1 MKILKGI
8 TAGLLSIALLGA
20 PATPFIGEAP
30 QVEASTQVKGM
41 HANVETEAYTTR
53 SSKSKRVM
61 TIPFGASLERTA
73 VNSSWSQVRYKGK
86 TGWVASRDLMEVK
99 KTDVMDT
106 KKTVT
111 LYASRSTKAKIVT
124 KVPAAKQVTR
134 LAVNKSWS
142 QVTYGSKTGWVA
154 SSQLKARYTKE
165 TFVPRIYQV
174 KEDAPL
180 QSTYATNGETLVSIP
195 KEFIVSSGERYN
207 SWYKVTFSGKT
218 GWVHSKYLT
227 SYKIKDAVYTAH
239 KLFGTKYDY
248 SGSGKEVIISGDK
261 IDAYTRGESASII
274 SYPLEKADYSFYVK
288 TAKLITSLHGGDT
301 DTLAN
306 YMWNARPGQKYADGM
321 YYGKY
326 YVIMH
331 PRGGISVIW

>member
-8 TAGLLSIALLGA
+8 TAGVLSIALLGS
-20 PATPFIGEAP
+20 PATPFTGEAP
-30 QVEASTQVKGM
+30 QVEASTQVTGM

-99 KTDVMDT
+99 KTEVMDT

-154 SSQLKARYTKE
+154 SSQLKTRYTKE

-180 QSTYATNGETLVSIP
+180 QSTYTTSGKKLTSVFKESI
-195 KEFIVSSGERYN
+195 ISSAERYN
-207 SWYKVTFSGKT
+207 SWYKVTFNGKT

-261 IDAYTRGESASII
+261 IDAYTSGESASIT

>member
-8 TAGLLSIALLGA
+8 IAGLLSIALLGA

-165 TFVPRIYQV
+165 TFVPRIYKV
-174 KEDAPL
+174 KEIAPL
-180 QSTYATNGETLVSIP
+180 QKTYATNGETLVSIP

-207 SWYKVTFSGKT
+207 SWYKVTFNGKT

-274 SYPLEKADYSFYVK
+274 NYPLEKADYSFYVK

>member
-8 TAGLLSIALLGA
+8 IAGLLSIALLGA

-99 KTDVMDT
+99 KTEVMDT

-111 LYASRSTKAKIVT
+111 LYASRSTKAKTVT

-154 SSQLKARYTKE
+154 SSQLKTRYTKE
-165 TFVPRIYQV
+165 TFVPRIYKV
-174 KEDAPL
+174 KEIAPL
-180 QSTYATNGETLVSIP
+180 QKTYATNGETLVSIP

-207 SWYKVTFSGKT
+207 SWYKVTFNGKT

-248 SGSGKEVIISGDK
+248 SGSGKEVHVFGDS
-261 IDAYTRGESASII
+261 IDAFTGNDLASIA

-288 TAKLITSLHGGDT
+288 TAKLITSLQGGDT

-306 YMWNARPGQKYADGM
+306 YMWNARPGQKYWDGVQ
-321 YYGKY
+321 YGKY
-326 YVIMH
+326 YITAYS
-331 PRGGISVIW
+331 GGGVTLSW